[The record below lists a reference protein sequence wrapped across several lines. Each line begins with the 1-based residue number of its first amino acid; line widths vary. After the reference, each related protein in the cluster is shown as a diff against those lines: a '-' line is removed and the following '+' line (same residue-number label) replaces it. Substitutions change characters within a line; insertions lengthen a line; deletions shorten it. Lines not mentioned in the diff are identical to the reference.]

1 MTIPP
6 RRYLDHPA
14 TSWPKPEPV
23 LAELLRAVR
32 DLGGA
37 AGRGTHGAARAADE
51 IRARARRAAARVAGG
66 ADPARVALVSG
77 ATLGL
82 NMAIQGLLRPG
93 GHVIATAADHNATLR
108 PLHRLAERG
117 VIEFSIVPC
126 DGGGQVDP
134 GSIEAAWRAG
144 TRAVVFSHASNVT
157 GTLQDATAIT
167 DIARRRGAITIL
179 DAAQTAG
186 LVPLDVGADVVVAPG
201 HKWLQ
206 GPQGMALLYVRE
218 GLEPEPLVQGG
229 TGSESG
235 SLAMPAALL
244 ERMEAGTPDLGALA
258 GFVAAEEWL
267 RAWGAAAIAAHG
279 RGIAAACRAGLD
291 AIDGVRTIGGGGDGP
306 PIVAF
311 TVEGY
316 DPAEVAVLL
325 EQIAGVEARAG
336 LHCAALV
343 HACLGTAPGGTV
355 RVGFGPFNTPADAR
369 AVATAVAEIRGVT
382 VPSSVSDDSPSEV
395 PPWQT

>member
-1 MTIPP
+1 MTAPP

-23 LAELLRAVR
+23 VAAMLHAVR

-37 AGRGTHGAARAADE
+37 AGRGTHGAARAADDV
-51 IRARARRAAARVAGG
+51 RSRARRAAARLVGE
-66 ADPARVALVSG
+66 ADPGRVALVSG

-93 GHVIATAADHNATLR
+93 WHVIATAADHNATLR
-108 PLHRLAERG
+108 PLRRLADRG
-117 VIEFSIVPC
+117 VVELTVVPC
-126 DGGGQVDP
+126 DGDGRVDP
-134 GSIEAAWRAG
+134 AAIEGAWRAA

-157 GTLQDATAIT
+157 GTLQDAEAIAGL
-167 DIARRRGAITIL
+167 ARRRGAITIL

-186 LVPLDVGADVVVAPG
+186 IVPLDVGADVVVAPA

-206 GPQGMALLYVRE
+206 GPQGLALLAVRE
-218 GLEPEPLVQGG
+218 GLEPEAIIQGG
-229 TGSESG
+229 TGTESG
-235 SLAMPAALL
+235 SLAMPDAFAG
-244 ERMEAGTPDLGALA
+244 RMEAGTPDLGALA
-258 GFVAAEEWL
+258 GFVAAEEWR
-267 RAWGAAAIAAHG
+267 RAEGAAAIASHG
-279 RGIAAACRAGLD
+279 RGLAAACRAGLD
-291 AIDGVRTIGGGGDGP
+291 ALDGVRTIGGGDGP

-325 EQIAGVEARAG
+325 EQAVGVEARAG

-343 HACLGTAPGGTV
+343 HARLGTAPGGTV
-355 RVGFGPFNTPADAR
+355 RVGFGPFNTPADVTAL
-369 AVATAVAEIRGVT
+369 VEAVAEIRGVSPPNPT
-382 VPSSVSDDSPSEV
+382 LDDAHPEV

>member
-1 MTIPP
+1 MTTPA

-14 TSWPKPEPV
+14 TSWPKPAPV
-23 LAELLRAVR
+23 LSEILRAVR

-37 AGRGTHGAARAADE
+37 AGRGTHGAARAADDV
-51 IRARARRAAARVAGG
+51 RARARRAAARIAGG

-93 GHVIATAADHNATLR
+93 WHVIATAADHNATLR
-108 PLHRLAERG
+108 PLHRLVERG
-117 VIEFSIVPC
+117 VVELTVVPC
-126 DGGGQVDP
+126 DGGGRVDV
-134 GSIEAAWRAG
+134 GAIEEAWRAG

-157 GTLQDATAIT
+157 GTLQDAAAIT
-167 DIARRRGAITIL
+167 AVARRRGAITIL

-186 LVPLDVGADVVVAPG
+186 IVPLDVGADVVVAPG

-206 GPQGMALLYVRE
+206 GPQGVALVSVRE

-235 SLAMPAALL
+235 SLTMPAALV

-267 RAWGAAAIAAHG
+267 RAYGTALPAHG
-279 RGIAAACRAGLD
+279 KRLAAACRAGLD

-325 EQIAGVEARAG
+325 EQLAGVEARAG

-343 HACLGTAPGGTV
+343 HDCLGTAPGGTV

-369 AVATAVAEIRGVT
+369 AVAAAVAEIRGVPAP
-382 VPSSVSDDSPSEV
+382 VVAFDDSPSEV